1 MKTYLLVTEK
11 IWHHEL
17 FEDLLIS
24 KSGNWIIINQKE
36 NFTLNKIESLKP
48 DYIFIP
54 HWSHIIPSE
63 IFLRYEC
70 ILFHMT
76 DLPFGRGGSPLQNLI
91 VLDYKETVISAI
103 RVEKGLDTGPI
114 YLKSKLS
121 LLGTAEEIFIRSGL
135 IIKDMIF
142 SIIENNISPQ
152 LQSGNI
158 SNFRRR
164 KRSESNISS
173 LSDINKVYDY
183 IRMLDAEGYPNA
195 FLETESLL
203 FEFSRASL
211 KANKTI
217 IADVRIIKK

>member
-17 FEDLLIS
+17 FEDLLKS
-24 KSGNWIIINQKE
+24 KSGNWFIINQKE
-36 NFTLNKIESLKP
+36 NFTLNNIESLKP

-54 HWSHIIPSE
+54 HWSYIIPSE
-63 IFLRYEC
+63 IFLRFEC

-91 VLDYKETVISAI
+91 VLEYKETVISAI
-103 RVEKGLDTGPI
+103 RVEKGLDTGPV

-152 LQSGNI
+152 LQSGQI

-203 FEFSRASL
+203 FEFTRASL
-211 KANKTI
+211 KANKSI
-217 IADVRIIKK
+217 IADVRITKK

>member
-217 IADVRIIKK
+217 IADVRITKK